1 MIDAGEGY
9 GGDFTLED
17 ELRDRDDNRFRP
29 IWFNDMGRFWINSV
43 FAKGVFI
50 SHAYP
55 TSPIIVLLW
64 YVWRKNCSHYRFDL
78 GFFPYLV
85 RNQQS

>member
-1 MIDAGEGY
+1 MMIDAGEGY

-29 IWFNDMGRFWINSV
+29 IWFNDMGRFWINSGSV
-43 FAKGVFI
+43 FAKGVFT

-55 TSPIIVLLW
+55 TSPILVFCDMFGSHEKIAVIIVLI
-64 YVWRKNCSHYRFDL
+64 
-78 GFFPYLV
+78 
-85 RNQQS
+85 